1 MMQAVSQKL
10 QISIHPFPSS
20 LYLWNPKIQGGIF
33 MSTNKTENLNLH
45 QWAPSDPVALSEVNA
60 NFTAL
65 DAAVA
70 KAQEAADEAAVL
82 PYVVGSY
89 PGNGGSQT
97 INLGF
102 KPRFVIISGMKSN
115 SNSGGYTTF
124 ILFFLATG
132 GNVLTDQVT
141 FTDTGFTVLGGSVYP
156 DPNNT
161 ARTYDYIAFR

>member
-1 MMQAVSQKL
+1 
-10 QISIHPFPSS
+10 
-20 LYLWNPKIQGGIF
+20 

-89 PGNGGSQT
+89 PGNGGTQT
-97 INLGF
+97 LNLGF
-102 KPRFVIISGMKSN
+102 RPSFIIISGMNATTS
-115 SNSGGYTTF
+115 SGSPTLFTN
-124 ILFFLATG
+124 FFLATG
-132 GNVLTDQVT
+132 GTVLTSLVE
-141 FTDTGFTVLGGSVYP
+141 FTDTGVTLYGSGNM
-156 DPNNT
+156 PNPN
-161 ARTYDYIAFR
+161 AQYRSYDYIAFR